1 MNIIDYIFFLI
12 ILILSF
18 PFAILFKF
26 ISYLSERLEDVI
38 DFWVSIE

>member
-18 PFAILFKF
+18 PFVILFKF
-26 ISYLSERLEDVI
+26 ISYLSERLNDVME
-38 DFWVSIE
+38 FWVNIE